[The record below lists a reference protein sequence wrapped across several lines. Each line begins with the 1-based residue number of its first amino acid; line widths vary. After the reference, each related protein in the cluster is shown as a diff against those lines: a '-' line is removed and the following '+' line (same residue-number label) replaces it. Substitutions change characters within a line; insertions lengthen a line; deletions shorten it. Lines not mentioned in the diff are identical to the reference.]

1 MSTPS
6 HIAARALSNRSE
18 PARPDRRRRVLLT
31 MCVGLFLV
39 QLDLTAVNVALPSI
53 RTGLGASVSGL
64 EWVIGAYS
72 LAFAG
77 LLLAAGSIGD
87 AIGHRRLLL
96 AGLGV
101 FAAGSAACAVA
112 ASTAALVAGRAV
124 QGVGAA
130 LLMPATLAVIA
141 RTFPAAGERARAL
154 AAWAGI
160 SGLALPLGPLV
171 GGALVQVADWH
182 AIFWLN
188 LPPLAAAVVAALR
201 LLPNEPLRTRG
212 LAARLDVP
220 GQLLAAGTLV
230 ALVYALIDG
239 PSTGWDRP
247 AVVAGLVLAAA
258 GAVAFVVVERRG
270 PAPLLPLGLVR
281 HRSFRA
287 ANGVAVLMTAAMIG
301 SVFPLTLYLQAVRG
315 ASPLLAGA
323 ELTPM
328 FVTFIAAT
336 ALSGRLVTA
345 VGSRVLVAGGMLVAA
360 GGIALFTRLTEV
372 SGYPVLAASLAL
384 LGLGLGVATPPM
396 VGAALAGL
404 PASQAGLAA
413 GVNNTA
419 RQVGPPLGVAVLG
432 GIAGRP
438 DGVHFIPG
446 LHLAAV
452 VAAVLFLAAALLGSR
467 LPGGRP
473 RLPRAGVL

>member
-1 MSTPS
+1 MPLPLATAPL
-6 HIAARALSNRSE
+6 AARSGTY
-18 PARPDRRRRVLLT
+18 RRWRVLLT

-53 RTGLGASVSGL
+53 RTGLGTSVTGL
-64 EWVIGAYS
+64 EWVVGAYS

-77 LLLAAGSIGD
+77 LLLAAGSVGD
-87 AIGHRRLLL
+87 AVGHRRLLL
-96 AGLGV
+96 AGLSV
-101 FAAGSAACAVA
+101 FAIGSAVCAVSLGA
-112 ASTAALVAGRAV
+112 GALVAGRAV

-141 RTFPAAGERARAL
+141 RTFPAPGERARAL

-171 GGALVQVADWH
+171 GGALVEAASWH

-188 LPPLAAAVVAALR
+188 LPPLAVAVVASLR
-201 LLPNEPLRTRG
+201 LLPPSGHVSTRR
-212 LAARLDVP
+212 LARRLDVP
-220 GQLLAAGTLV
+220 GQLLAAV
-230 ALVYALIDG
+230 ALLSLVYALVDG
-239 PSTGWDRP
+239 PSLGWDRAP
-247 AVVAGLVLAAA
+247 VVGALVAA
-258 GAVAFVVVERRG
+258 GAGAAGFVLVEARRR
-270 PAPLLPLGLVR
+270 APMLPLDAFR
-281 HRSFRA
+281 HPTFRS

-328 FVTFIAAT
+328 FVPFIAAT
-336 ALSGRLVTA
+336 ALSGRLVRAAGT
-345 VGSRVLVAGGMLVAA
+345 RVLVTGGMLTAA
-360 GGIALFTRLTEV
+360 AGIALFTRLTAD
-372 SGYPVLAASLAL
+372 SWYLVLAVALAL
-384 LGLGLGVATPPM
+384 LGVGLGVATPPM
-396 VGAALAGL
+396 IGAALSGL
-404 PASQAGLAA
+404 PLEQAGLAA

-438 DGVHFIPG
+438 DSPHFVPG
-446 LHLAAV
+446 LH
-452 VAAVLFLAAALLGSR
+452 VAALVAAALFLGAAWLGSR
-467 LPGGRP
+467 LPR
-473 RLPRAGVL
+473 